1 MLERSFGVLH
11 CKYQIMKIAPYT
23 LTDECPEGKDLLASR
38 MKYGRS
44 SVLVHVYCAMYL
56 KRRFQFSVFPKSTG
70 NSFNL
75 LASLAN
81 HIRSTRVQK
90 MRPMLTSEDLQPDR
104 KKTQFQRSSP
114 NFPNPQKPH
123 LQHVNHQQLQKQPP
137 AILLE
142 PEPSLPPRGRTP

>member
-1 MLERSFGVLH
+1 MIRESEQNIAQVASTIWHSGMAMLERSFGVLH

-56 KRRFQFSVFPKSTG
+56 KRRFQVSVFPKSTG

-104 KKTQFQRSSP
+104 KKNTVSKIITK
-114 NFPNPQKPH
+114 FP
-123 LQHVNHQQLQKQPP
+123 
-137 AILLE
+137 
-142 PEPSLPPRGRTP
+142 